1 MEIAMPLNRRRV
13 LRAMRASPWDF
24 SNRVLYDLCRAHPAH
39 DDESVVIAKMLL
51 IGRAYSA
58 AIERRKNKKQ
68 GADTDNFYVETVGP
82 MLRKSKIDRWIAEAR
97 ASRPG
102 TRPALATMVKVHG
115 LTTDLFCSISGLE
128 KRALASKY
136 LHFHVPSL
144 FYIYDSRAAE
154 AIREFSP
161 DLPRPSR
168 SGAGDDEYR
177 KFAERCQHLRDLCAR
192 EFSLDLLPRHIDN
205 LLLGFN
211 ER

>member
-1 MEIAMPLNRRRV
+1 MDGDAMALDRSRSF
-13 LRAMRASPWDF
+13 RAMRASPWDF
-24 SNRVLYDLCRAHPAH
+24 SNQVLYDLCGAHPAH
-39 DDESVVIAKMLL
+39 VDVRVVIAKMLL

-82 MLRKSKIDRWIAEAR
+82 MLRKSRIDRWIAEAR

-102 TRPALATMVKVHG
+102 TLPALATMVKVHG

-144 FYIYDSRAAE
+144 FYIYYDSRAAE
-154 AIREFSP
+154 AIREFSS
-161 DLPRPSR
+161 DLPQPSH
-168 SGAGDDEYR
+168 SGGGDDGYR
-177 KFAERCQHLRDLCAR
+177 QFAERCQHLRDLCAQR
-192 EFSLDLLPRHIDN
+192 FSLELLPRHVDN

-211 ER
+211 

>member
-1 MEIAMPLNRRRV
+1 
-13 LRAMRASPWDF
+13 MRPSAWDF
-24 SNRVLYDLCRAHPAH
+24 SNRVLYDVCRAHPAH
-39 DDESVVIAKMLL
+39 DDESVIIAKMLL

-68 GADTDNFYVETVGP
+68 GEDTDSFYVERVGP
-82 MLRKSKIDRWIAEAR
+82 TLRRSKIDRWIAEAR

-102 TRPALATMVKVHG
+102 TRAAFATLVKVHG
-115 LTTDLFCSISGLE
+115 LTTDLFYDISRLE

-136 LHFHVPSL
+136 LHFHVPKL

-154 AIREFSP
+154 AIREFSAEF
-161 DLPRPSR
+161 PRPSR
-168 SGAGDDEYR
+168 SDEGDDQYR
-177 KFAERCQHLRDLCAR
+177 KFAEKCQHLRDLCER
-192 EFSLDLLPRHIDN
+192 RFSLDLRPRHVDN

>member
-1 MEIAMPLNRRRV
+1 MPTIDRRRV
-13 LRAMRASPWDF
+13 LRAMRPSPWDL
-24 SNRVLYDLCRAHPAH
+24 SNQVLYDLCRAHPAH
-39 DDESVVIAKMLL
+39 DDESVIIAKVLL

-68 GADTDNFYVETVGP
+68 GEGSDNFYVEKVGP
-82 MLRKSKIDRWIAEAR
+82 MLRKSKIDGWIADAR

-102 TRPALATMVKVHG
+102 RRSALATLVKVHG
-115 LTTDLFCSISGLE
+115 LTTDLFYSISGLE

-136 LHFHVPSL
+136 LHFHVPDL

-154 AIREFSP
+154 AIREFSS
-161 DLPRPSR
+161 DLPQPSR
-168 SGAGDDEYR
+168 SGAGDNEYR
-177 KFAERCQHLRDLCAR
+177 KFAERCQHLRDLSAR
-192 EFSLDLLPRHIDN
+192 RFSLDLLPRHVDN

>member
-1 MEIAMPLNRRRV
+1 MPLDRRRV

-24 SNRVLYDLCRAHPAH
+24 SNRVLYDLCRSNPAH
-39 DDESVVIAKMLL
+39 DDERVVIAKMLL
-51 IGRAYSA
+51 IGRTYSA

-82 MLRKSKIDRWIAEAR
+82 MLRRSKIDRWIAESR

-102 TRPALATMVKVHG
+102 TQQALATMVKVHG
-115 LTTDLFCSISGLE
+115 LTTDLFWSISGLE

-136 LHFHVPSL
+136 LHFHVPRL

-154 AIREFSP
+154 AIREFSSE
-161 DLPRPSR
+161 LPRPSG

-177 KFAERCQHLRDLCAR
+177 KFAERCQHLRGLCAQR
-192 EFSLDLLPRHIDN
+192 FSLELRPRHIDN
-205 LLLGFN
+205 LLLGFTD
-211 ER
+211 R

>member
-1 MEIAMPLNRRRV
+1 MPTIDRRRV
-13 LRAMRASPWDF
+13 LRAMRPSPWDF
-24 SNRVLYDLCRAHPAH
+24 SNQVLYDLCRAHPAH
-39 DDESVVIAKMLL
+39 DDESVIIAKVLL

-68 GADTDNFYVETVGP
+68 GEGSDAFYFEKVGP
-82 MLRKSKIDRWIAEAR
+82 MLRESQLDRWIAGAR

-102 TRPALATMVKVHG
+102 TRSALATLVKVHG
-115 LTTDLFCSISGLE
+115 FTTDLFRGISGLD

-136 LHFHVPSL
+136 LHFHVPNL

-154 AIREFSP
+154 AMREFSG

-168 SGAGDDEYR
+168 SGDGDDEYR
-177 KFAERCQHLRDLCAR
+177 KFAERCQHLRDLCAQQ
-192 EFSLDLLPRHIDN
+192 FSLDLLPRHVDN
-205 LLLGFN
+205 LLLRVN

>member
-1 MEIAMPLNRRRV
+1 MPTIDRRRV

-39 DDESVVIAKMLL
+39 DDERVVIAKVLL

-58 AIERRKNKKQ
+58 AIERRKNKKPDE
-68 GADTDNFYVETVGP
+68 DTDTFYLERVGP
-82 MLRKSKIDRWIAEAR
+82 ILRKSKIDRWIAEAR

-102 TRPALATMVKVHG
+102 TRPALATLVKVHG
-115 LTTDLFCSISGLE
+115 LTTDLFYNISGLE

-136 LHFHVPSL
+136 LHFHVPEL

-154 AIREFSP
+154 ALREFSSE
-161 DLPRPSR
+161 LPQPSR
-168 SGAGDDEYR
+168 SGAGDDKYR
-177 KFAERCQHLRDLCAR
+177 PFAERCQDLRDLCAER
-192 EFSLDLLPRHIDN
+192 FSIALRPRHVDN

-211 ER
+211 EP

>member
-1 MEIAMPLNRRRV
+1 
-13 LRAMRASPWDF
+13 MRASPWDF
-24 SNRVLYDLCRAHPAH
+24 SNGVLYDLCRAHPAH
-39 DDESVVIAKMLL
+39 DDESIVIAKMLL

-58 AIERRKNKKQ
+58 AIERRKNKEP
-68 GADTDNFYVETVGP
+68 GAGTDNFYVETVGP
-82 MLRKSKIDRWIAEAR
+82 MLRKSRIDQWIAEAR

-102 TRPALATMVKVHG
+102 TRPALATLVKVHG
-115 LTTDLFCSISGLE
+115 LTTDLFYDISGLE

-136 LHFHVPSL
+136 LHFHVPNL

-154 AIREFSP
+154 AIREFAA

-168 SGAGDDEYR
+168 SGGGDDEYR
-177 KFAERCQHLRDLCAR
+177 KFAERCQCLRNLCAR
-192 EFSLDLLPRHIDN
+192 RFSLDLRPRHVDN